1 MIDVFGRSRINLNM
15 ANSSVPVGENPERC
29 QSSNSTPGYAFRRRV
44 AKVLDRVPFG
54 GQVKAWGKAL
64 SRPTTTSEADLSE
77 TAVLDRPGGIY
88 SEQIKGR
95 NFEIP
100 GCGGFLL
107 TGSADNLEEYY
118 QDGREVVIFHDDDE
132 LIDKIHYY
140 LAHDEERSA
149 IAQAGYERTL
159 REHTYVHRFRE
170 IFTTMGFSGAA
181 SWPSESG
188 MGTRSGV
195 TEEVT

>member
-1 MIDVFGRSRINLNM
+1 
-15 ANSSVPVGENPERC
+15 
-29 QSSNSTPGYAFRRRV
+29 
-44 AKVLDRVPFG
+44 
-54 GQVKAWGKAL
+54 VKAWGKAL
-64 SRPTTTSEADLSE
+64 RRPATASEADLSE
-77 TAVLDRPGGIY
+77 TAVLDCPGGIY

-107 TGSADNLEEYY
+107 TGGADNLEEYY

-132 LIDKIHYY
+132 LIDKIRYY